1 MSSSRES
8 LKFSTSDLS
17 DISEDLVAFHLSE
30 DLAFEELLEEKNGV
44 FGLNDTLCRPWI
56 SVKIIISNCV
66 VLLHRSKRV

>member
-30 DLAFEELLEEKNGV
+30 DLAFEELLEEKKRR
-44 FGLNDTLCRPWI
+44 FR
-56 SVKIIISNCV
+56 VKRYA
-66 VLLHRSKRV
+66 LPPMDQRKDYHK